1 MHILKPTLAVL
12 FLLFGAQV
20 ASADE
25 CQIAI
30 EGNDAMAFNTKEM
43 SVPASC
49 KEVTITLNHTGGLP
63 ANVMGHNWVLSQSD
77 DFMPIANAGAKAGFD
92 NNYLPPDD
100 ARIIAATKIVGGG
113 ESDSVTLSLE
123 GLAADQEYT
132 FFCSFPG
139 HWSMMK
145 GSFTIK

>member
-12 FLLFGAQV
+12 FLLFGAQ
-20 ASADE
+20 AAHADE
-25 CQIAI
+25 CQLSI
-30 EGNDAMAFNTKEM
+30 EGNDAMAFNSKEM

-49 KEVTITLNHTGGLP
+49 KEVTITLNHVGGLP
-63 ANVMGHNWVLSQSD
+63 SNVMGHNWVLSKSD

-100 ARIIAATKIVGGG
+100 VRIIAATKIIGGG
-113 ESDSVTLSLE
+113 ESTSVTVSLE
-123 GLAADQEYT
+123 GLTAEQEYT

-145 GSFTIK
+145 GSFAIK